1 MGKSKKF
8 KPKKQYTPQGKKKLF
23 SPGALVAIFIGFV
36 MVSSTLGFIASY
48 TTGGGTGAKVPYG
61 EYTFTQTQR
70 GYALVLDDV
79 ELEFS
84 YFPESLTHI
93 QISDDI
99 VSTLKN
105 SKQVIVTYDPSSSI
119 NGSAG
124 LIQYNLEQVYDKVFD
139 SFASRA
145 LINNTAYPQIPQAD
159 CSDATEF
166 VPVLVWEL
174 GNESRMIK
182 DGNCIHAQALS
193 DFDAIRLHDKLL
205 YLMIGVMQ
213 E

>member
-1 MGKSKKF
+1 MGKNRKF
-8 KPKKQYTPQGKKKLF
+8 KPKRQYIPNGKKKLV
-23 SPGALVAIFIGFV
+23 SPAALVAVFIGFV
-36 MVSSTLGFIASY
+36 MVSSTLGFIAAY

-61 EYTFTQTQR
+61 EYTFSQTPR
-70 GYALVLDDV
+70 GYALELDDV

-93 QISDDI
+93 KIPNDI
-99 VSTLKN
+99 VNTLKN
-105 SKQVIVTYDPSSSI
+105 SKQIIVTYDASSSI

-124 LIQYNLEQVYDKVFD
+124 LIQYNLEQVYDKVFK
-139 SFASRA
+139 SFVTRA
-145 LINNTAYPQIPQAD
+145 LINNTAYPQIQQAD

-174 GNESRMIK
+174 GNESRMYK
-182 DGNCIHAQALS
+182 EGNCIHAQALS

-205 YLMIGVMQ
+205 YRMIGVMQ